1 MLQVERE
8 LSITLKCD
16 GEEVTAEIL
25 EPLSGDCVKITE
37 SLELD
42 ERNPV
47 WRERVSD
54 EIYSWIEM
62 AYEGKRANIR
72 Y

>member
-16 GEEVTAEIL
+16 GEEVTAIVTDAETG
-25 EPLSGDCVKITE
+25 ESTEITE
-37 SLELD
+37 AFVPD

-47 WRERVSD
+47 WRDRVSD
-54 EIYSWIEM
+54 EIYSWIELM
-62 AYEGKRANIR
+62 ADEAERTED
-72 Y
+72 